1 METNTVSKE
10 FPNQSLTER
19 AVKSKMRLKKRLGFG
34 FKIKKRKAALSN
46 YDWAQQLAD
55 ELHKPIK
62 RKFKT
67 KGYCKSH

>member
-1 METNTVSKE
+1 
-10 FPNQSLTER
+10 
-19 AVKSKMRLKKRLGFG
+19 MRLKKRLGFG

-46 YDWAQQLAD
+46 YDWAQQLAE